1 MLVNYA
7 AVKHI
12 FIVCGRTD
20 QRLGI
25 DGLASI
31 ILDKYELDL
40 FDDALF
46 LFCGRRKDRFKALY
60 WDQDGFLLL
69 SKRINNGHLQWPKNE
84 NEVKQLSHQSIRWL
98 LEGLA
103 IEQPKAVKKAKI
115 GDLI

>member
-40 FDDALF
+40 FD
-46 LFCGRRKDRFKALY
+46 
-60 WDQDGFLLL
+60 
-69 SKRINNGHLQWPKNE
+69 
-84 NEVKQLSHQSIRWL
+84 
-98 LEGLA
+98 
-103 IEQPKAVKKAKI
+103 
-115 GDLI
+115 